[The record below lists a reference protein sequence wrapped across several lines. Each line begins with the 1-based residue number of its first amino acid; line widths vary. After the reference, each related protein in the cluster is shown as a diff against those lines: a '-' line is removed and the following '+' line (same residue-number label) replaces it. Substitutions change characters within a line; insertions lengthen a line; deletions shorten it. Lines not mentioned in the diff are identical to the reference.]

1 MGVAYRRL
9 SFEDRVRI
17 EAWWAAG
24 LTMAR
29 IAVLLGRARSTIT
42 AEIRRHG
49 VYRFGPAGVI
59 NPLSETMKPNRRGL
73 YGRKYN
79 AARAHR
85 QAMAKAP
92 LRRRRAVAGPRKLDP
107 GPLRERVVKEL
118 KERWSPRQIS
128 RRLAL
133 EHDGATDAAQWSV
146 SHETIYQAL
155 YLQTRGALR
164 EDLKDQV
171 ALRSG
176 RKRRRS
182 TAVAA
187 GPIRS
192 RRPWTTGWNI
202 SQRPAEAADRAVPGH
217 WEGDLVIGRGGKSA
231 IITCVER
238 STRFVLLGSLPQGRD
253 SLNVTEVLADLITRL
268 PVLLRRSL
276 TWDNGVE
283 LAQVARFRIATGCPV
298 YFADPHKPWQRGTN
312 ENTNGL
318 LRQYFPKHTHD
329 FTTTTQRDLDAV
341 ATQLNG
347 RPRETLGWHKPSE
360 RLNELLLR

>member
-1 MGVAYRRL
+1 MYKRL

-24 LTMAR
+24 LRMSQ
-29 IAVLLGRARSTIT
+29 IAQLLQRARSTIT

-49 VYRFGPAGVI
+49 VYRFGPVGVI
-59 NPLSETMKPNRRGL
+59 NPLSDTMKPNRRGL
-73 YGRKYN
+73 YGFKYN
-79 AARAHR
+79 ARRAHR
-85 QAMAKAP
+85 RAMANAP
-92 LRRRRAVAGPRKLDP
+92 LRRRREVAGARKLDP

-118 KERWSPRQIS
+118 KDRWSPRQIS

-133 EHDGATDAAQWSV
+133 EHAGTADAAQWSV

-155 YLQTRGALR
+155 YLQTKGALR

-176 RKRRRS
+176 RKRRR
-182 TAVAA
+182 ARPVAA
-187 GPIRS
+187 GPVRS
-192 RRPWTTGWNI
+192 ARPWTAGWNI
-202 SQRPAEAADRAVPGH
+202 RDRPAEATDRAVPGH

-238 STRFVLLGSLPQGRD
+238 STRFVLLGSLPHGRD
-253 SLNVTEVLADLITRL
+253 SLNVTDVLTELITRL
-268 PVLLRRSL
+268 PLLLRRSL
-276 TWDNGVE
+276 TWDNGSE

-329 FTTTTQRDLDAV
+329 FRTTTQTDLDAV
-341 ATQLNG
+341 ASQLNN
-347 RPRETLGWHKPSE
+347 RPRETLAWHKPSE